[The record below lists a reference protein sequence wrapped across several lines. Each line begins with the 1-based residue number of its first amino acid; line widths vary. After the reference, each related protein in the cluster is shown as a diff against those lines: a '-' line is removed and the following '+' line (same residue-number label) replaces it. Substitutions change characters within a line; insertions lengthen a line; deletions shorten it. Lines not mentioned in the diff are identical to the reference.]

1 MSAYEHLESNYG
13 VSFPFAHDLFECL
26 TLDDVDTRFE
36 QVLGYFDNN
45 VTKLLIYV
53 GRYLG
58 QRPISSAL
66 FKQHKQSSAQHYNDF
81 QFWRAGFFG
90 NEECPGMNEQE
101 KKALEEAQEDQAQQD
116 MLAMQELR
124 RRSHAVGLQ
133 KKMKS
138 EEGRRLSQVEKNAY
152 VVDAAVEL
160 AKQEEQ
166 EDQELGIGKLF
177 DQDEEEEQKKWKHL
191 PYIAIAGDE
200 VDEALAEQVNIYEID
215 VNIKRIV
222 QKGKKKKK
230 NKILYKINKKK
241 YAVRYIHNVL
251 LVKQTV
257 ADKKDPK
264 KKSTKWVEL
273 IPMLRELAG
282 MKPIHSEEIQKEV
295 QKAKADL
302 SKKKAKGSKIK
313 IHKKKWA
320 AKDEEA

>member
-1 MSAYEHLESNYG
+1 
-13 VSFPFAHDLFECL
+13 
-26 TLDDVDTRFE
+26 
-36 QVLGYFDNN
+36 VLG
-45 VTKLLIYV
+45 LL
-53 GRYLG
+53 
-58 QRPISSAL
+58 
-66 FKQHKQSSAQHYNDF
+66 
-81 QFWRAGFFG
+81 
-90 NEECPGMNEQE
+90 
-101 KKALEEAQEDQAQQD
+101 
-116 MLAMQELR
+116 
-124 RRSHAVGLQ
+124 AVGLQ

-138 EEGRRLSQVEKNAY
+138 DEGRRLSQVEKNAY

-177 DQDEEEEQKKWKHL
+177 GNDEEEEEQKKWKYL

-302 SKKKAKGSKIK
+302 SKKKSKGSKIK
-313 IHKKKWA
+313 IHKKK
-320 AKDEEA
+320 